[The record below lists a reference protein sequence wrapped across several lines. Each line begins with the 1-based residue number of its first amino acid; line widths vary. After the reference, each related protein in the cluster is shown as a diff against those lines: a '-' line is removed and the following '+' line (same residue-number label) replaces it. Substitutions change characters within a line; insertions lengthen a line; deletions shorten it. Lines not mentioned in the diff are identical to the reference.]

1 MSDYD
6 YDDGSYNEVRNFSG
20 QYLQRKIDKI
30 NQIFEQSSSSGT
42 NFMDKIETF
51 QDLILWKLENGY
63 DSNWEQLKNQSQISE
78 ESESENS
85 MTFYYTYEIEEHEKH
100 KKYMREEF

>member
-30 NQIFEQSSSSGT
+30 NQIFE
-42 NFMDKIETF
+42 
-51 QDLILWKLENGY
+51 
-63 DSNWEQLKNQSQISE
+63 
-78 ESESENS
+78 
-85 MTFYYTYEIEEHEKH
+85 
-100 KKYMREEF
+100 